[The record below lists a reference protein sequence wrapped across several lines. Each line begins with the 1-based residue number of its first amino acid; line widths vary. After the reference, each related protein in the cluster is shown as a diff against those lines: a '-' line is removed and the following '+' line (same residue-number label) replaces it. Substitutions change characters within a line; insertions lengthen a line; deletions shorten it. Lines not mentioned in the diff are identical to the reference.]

1 MGTAFA
7 AHCLYTK
14 QDEIGIVVGMMTRG
28 HKISKVA
35 EDSIAWELGV
45 EPGMYLVSVNGQEI
59 EDIFDYTYAMSGTEA
74 QVLIREENGEET
86 LLEVEKDE
94 NEDFGL
100 EFESPLMNG
109 YRSCSNRCIFCFI
122 DQMPKGMR
130 PTLYFKDDD
139 SRLSFLQGNYVT
151 LTNMSDHDIERI
163 IRYRMEPIN
172 ISVQT
177 TNPELRVRMLHNRF
191 AGEALR
197 KMKQLK
203 DAGIAMNG
211 QIVLCKGWN
220 DGEELDR
227 TIRDLTAYLPE
238 MQSVSVVP
246 VGLSRYREGLEPLEP
261 FTAEDA
267 GKVIDQIEKWQQ
279 IIWDRLA
286 ASYVPV
292 EDGYPAEDE
301 SYADPDAFP
310 AEDESYADPDA
321 FPAGDETYA
330 DPDAFPAEDETY
342 ADPDAFP
349 EEDESRPSYPYG
361 EAELMRGAPRH
372 FIHASDEW
380 YILAGRELP
389 PEESYDGYIQYENGV
404 GMLRLL
410 ISETEKALA
419 HYRREAA
426 AGRIHVPEKRVVTDI
441 CGLLAAPYIE
451 RLSRMITEA
460 FPGTEIRVSPIR
472 NDFFGERITV
482 TGLLTCRDIIRQL
495 KERQDRGEELGEEL
509 LLPVTVLRRG
519 EEVFLDDLTTEDLVQ
534 AVGLPVR
541 VVGESGDDFVRAQL
555 GLSNEYREK
564 DRQYYE

>member
-1 MGTAFA
+1 M
-7 AHCLYTK
+7 
-14 QDEIGIVVGMMTRG
+14 RG
-28 HKISKVA
+28 HKISCVA
-35 EDSIAWELGV
+35 EGSIAWELGV
-45 EPGMYLVSVNGQEI
+45 EPGMYLVSVNGQEL
-59 EDIFDYTYAMSGTEA
+59 EDIFDYTYLMSGTEA
-74 QVLIREENGEET
+74 QVLIREENGDET
-86 LLEVEKDE
+86 LLEIEKDE
-94 NEDFGL
+94 NEDFGV

-177 TNPELRVRMLHNRF
+177 TNPELRVRMLRNRF

-267 GKVIDQIEKWQQ
+267 GKVIDQIERWQQ
-279 IIWDRLA
+279 VIWDRLA
-286 ASYVPV
+286 ASYVPE
-292 EDGYPAEDE
+292 EDASYVPEEDAAYVPEEDAYPAEDGACVDAE
-301 SYADPDAFP
+301 AFPPEGKSFADADAFP
-310 AEDESYADPDA
+310 PEDEA
-321 FPAGDETYA
+321 FENPEAYS
-330 DPDAFPAEDETY
+330 PEDE
-342 ADPDAFP
+342 A
-349 EEDESRPSYPYG
+349 YPYG

-389 PEESYDGYIQYENGV
+389 PEESYDGYIQFENGV

-451 RLSRMITEA
+451 RLSRKITEA

-482 TGLLTCRDIIRQL
+482 TGLLTCRDIISQL
-495 KERQDRGEELGEEL
+495 KERQERGEELGEEL

-519 EEVFLDDLTTEDLVQ
+519 EEVFLDDLTTEDLVR

-541 VVGESGDDFVRAQL
+541 IVGGSGDDFVRAQL